1 MNDLFDNLRPPIEE
15 IYPSTFLLSGYANTS
30 ALQTEIL
37 RLSNISPF
45 RKMQTPMGHYTGIE
59 LTNCGPFGWVS
70 DSRGYRYEPIDPITN
85 QPWPA
90 MPPQFSQIARDA
102 AALAGFDKFDS
113 NACLINHYQIGD
125 KLGSHQDKDEGEF
138 DSPIVSISIGLPA
151 TFQIFG
157 KTRSGIEIE
166 VELKDGDVMVWGGAS
181 RLIYHGVKSIKQ
193 DKLNPKLK
201 HRYNITFRKA

>member
-15 IYPSTFLLSGYANTS
+15 VYPNTFLLSGYADS
-30 ALQTEIL
+30 AALLSEIL
-37 RLSNISPF
+37 RLASASPF

-59 LTNCGPFGWVS
+59 LTNCGAYGWVS
-70 DSRGYRYEPIDPITN
+70 DARGYRYEAIDPITN
-85 QPWPA
+85 KPWPE
-90 MPPQFSQIARDA
+90 MPTQFHQLAEDA
-102 AALAGFDKFDS
+102 AALAGFEKFDS

-157 KTRSGIEIE
+157 KTRSGVEKE
-166 VELKDGDVMVWGGAS
+166 VELKDGDVMVWGGTS
-181 RLIYHGVKSIKQ
+181 RLIYHGVKTIKQ
-193 DKLNPKLK
+193 DKLNPQSTD
-201 HRYNITFRKA
+201 RYNITFRKA